1 MLDKIAEETAELV
14 EARDAGD
21 AARVLEE
28 YGDLMFVMANLARHL
43 KVDPEAALRA
53 ANAKFTR
60 RFEAIEAA
68 LAARGRTPAQSDL
81 AEMDALWNAAKRAE
95 RDPPTA

>member
-14 EARDAGD
+14 EARGAGD
-21 AARVLEE
+21 ARALAEE

-43 KVDPEAALRA
+43 GIDPEAALRA

-60 RFEAIEAA
+60 RFQGVEAA
-68 LAARGRTPAQSDL
+68 LAAEGGGRRGPRWPRWTRSG
-81 AEMDALWNAAKRAE
+81 MR
-95 RDPPTA
+95 